1 MAIPSSGPLRL
12 RADINQEINGND
24 TDTNVSLGQL
34 SDDAGFDAPDTM
46 SEFYGYSSVTTPI
59 VTTEATTAITP
70 GSLQCNGNISAD
82 GGATVTSRGFYFG
95 TNADYTQNT
104 KDTAGAGTGA
114 FLKSEASLTPGQTY
128 YITAFAIN
136 SVGEARGSTLSTQ
149 TSACSTITT
158 GYNEINIMNAS
169 TSSSIFFRL
178 RYTDTS
184 VVSSCQPTSWGVYL
198 GTSTNYASNT
208 KYTLGSGA
216 AGSWG
221 PYSTKDYT
229 ISSLNSNTQYY
240 ARQFLINAAGESVQ
254 GWNSTATTPLPTVP
268 VQYGQALAKYGD
280 MGNPQY
286 CPFGFSGGVN
296 FHWNASVT
304 NNKYVYGSSIF
315 SSTTYPSPP
324 CWNSSGNYT
333 PNVWRYSGL
342 SLRSCFCNAQ
352 AGGSYTMY
360 GAIQASGYADST
372 RSATQSCSN

>member
-1 MAIPSSGPLRL
+1 MAIPGSGPLRL

-24 TDTNVSLGQL
+24 TDVNVSLGAL
-34 SDDAGFDAPDTM
+34 ADDAGFDAPDTM
-46 SEFYGYSSVTTPI
+46 SEFYGYSSVTTPT

-104 KDTAGAGTGA
+104 KDTSGAGTGA
-114 FLKSEASLTPGQTY
+114 FNKAESSLTPGQTY

-149 TSACSTITT
+149 TSACSTITV
-158 GYNEINIMNAS
+158 GYNEINIMSAS
-169 TSSSIFFRL
+169 SNSSIFFRL

-184 VVSSCQPTSWGVYL
+184 VVTSCQPTSWGVYL

-268 VQYGQALAKYGD
+268 VSYGQALIAYGD
-280 MGNPQY
+280 MSNSQW
-286 CPFGFSGGVN
+286 CPFSFNGGFN
-296 FHWNASVT
+296 FHWNSSVT
-304 NNKYVYGSSIF
+304 TTKYVYGGGGF
-315 SSTTYPSPP
+315 SGSTSPP
-324 CWNSSGNYT
+324 CKNSQGTYG
-333 PNVWRYSGL
+333 PNQWRYNGL
-342 SLRSCFCNAQ
+342 SMSSPCTVS
-352 AGGSYTMY
+352 GGIGSTYTGY
-360 GAIQASGYADST
+360 GAIQASGYVDST
-372 RSATQSCSN
+372 RSHTTNCANS

>member
-1 MAIPSSGPLRL
+1 MAIPGSGPLRL

-34 SDDAGFDAPDTM
+34 ADDAGFDAPDTM
-46 SEFYGYSSVTTPI
+46 SEFYGYSSVTTPT

-104 KDTAGAGTGA
+104 KDTSGAGTGA
-114 FLKSEASLTPGQTY
+114 FNKAESSLTPGQIY

-136 SVGEARGSTLSTQ
+136 SVGEARGSTISTQ
-149 TSACSTITT
+149 TTACSIVPV
-158 GYNEINIMNAS
+158 GHNSINIMSAS

-178 RYTDTS
+178 RYTETS
-184 VVSSCQPTSWGVYL
+184 LVTACQPTSWGVYL
-198 GTSTNYASNT
+198 GTSSTYTNNT
-208 KYTLGSGA
+208 KYTLGTGA

-221 PYSTKDYT
+221 PYSTRDYT
-229 ISSLNSNTQYY
+229 ISSLNANTQYY
-240 ARQFLINAAGESVQ
+240 ARQWATNAAGESVQ
-254 GWNSTATTPLPTVP
+254 GYNHTATTPLPTVP
-268 VQYGQALAKYGD
+268 VQYGQALVPFGD
-280 MGNPQY
+280 MSNSQY
-286 CPFGFSGGVN
+286 CPFYFSGGVN
-296 FHWNASVT
+296 FHYNASVT
-304 NNKYVYGSSIF
+304 NNQYVYGASMM
-315 SSTTYPSPP
+315 SSTSYPSPP
-324 CWNSSGNYT
+324 CYNVSGNYSG
-333 PNVWRYSGL
+333 NQWRYSGL
-342 SLRSCFCNAQ
+342 SLRNCYCNAQ